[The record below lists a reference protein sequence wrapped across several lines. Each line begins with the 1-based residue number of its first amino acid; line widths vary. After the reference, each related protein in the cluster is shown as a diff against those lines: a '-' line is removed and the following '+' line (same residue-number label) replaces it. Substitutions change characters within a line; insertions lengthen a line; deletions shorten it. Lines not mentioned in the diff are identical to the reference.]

1 MGPPGCCWGLLDR
14 SMNKGLARK
23 SASSAI
29 SAGLFLLSVLRLLQG
44 DDSTW
49 MLCVPYGYT
58 SMLKIIPEDNEEGND
73 RENSEKD

>member
-1 MGPPGCCWGLLDR
+1 ME
-14 SMNKGLARK
+14 
-23 SASSAI
+23 
-29 SAGLFLLSVLRLLQG
+29 LFLLSVLRLLQG

-58 SMLKIIPEDNEEGND
+58 SMLEIIPENNEEGGD